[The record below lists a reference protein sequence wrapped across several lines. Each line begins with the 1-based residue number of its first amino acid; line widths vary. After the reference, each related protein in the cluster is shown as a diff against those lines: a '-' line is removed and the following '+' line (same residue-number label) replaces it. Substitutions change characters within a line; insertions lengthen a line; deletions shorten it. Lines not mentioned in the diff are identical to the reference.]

1 MHLVPVFWGAE
12 GSSSSSF
19 HGHAEFMQFPV
30 SHTSPGW
37 GSKARGLVSSHGES
51 VAGGGRP
58 SIITFGRPLVE
69 QQPFPLVL
77 ANEKLLAG
85 FQRKGTRSRH
95 LCICHAVCFPG
106 LFYLESRNQHLRK

>member
-1 MHLVPVFWGAE
+1 MAVALRSVLRALGASVL
-12 GSSSSSF
+12 GGGGVLLLLLPWPCGVYAVSR
-19 HGHAEFMQFPV
+19 V
-30 SHTSPGW
+30 SHTSPG
-37 GSKARGLVSSHGES
+37 GGGKARGLVSSHGES

-85 FQRKGTRSRH
+85 FQTKGTR
-95 LCICHAVCFPG
+95 
-106 LFYLESRNQHLRK
+106 